1 MHLIADYF
9 IVILL
14 HLFFFCLHINQQ
26 TDEVNGRNI
35 HSFYECNTFQ
45 WRWYSI
51 LNNVFAFNV
60 LLIFAI
66 SFCCCYSGY
75 SLRFSFWLIHTLGAQ
90 CNSHLW
96 KKKKKNEEK
105 VHCNLNTCHFMKNL
119 CTESFSLIFC
129 SILVNEHNKAVVVI
143 YVFHNSFYDI
153 RFSSLLLLF
162 CMDFFYF
169 ILFNS
174 FHFGVLFFSCFFFVF
189 VDLILLEL
197 TTAAIFPMDFNRIE
211 ILFHFVFFFI

>member
-1 MHLIADYF
+1 MKWMGEIYILFMNATHFNDVDIRFWTMSSHSMFCWYLQYLSAV
-9 IVILL
+9 VILGIRL
-14 HLFFFCLHINQQ
+14 DSVFDLF
-26 TDEVNGRNI
+26 T
-35 HSFYECNTFQ
+35 HSV
-45 WRWYSI
+45 RDAI
-51 LNNVFAFNV
+51 LT
-60 LLIFAI
+60 
-66 SFCCCYSGY
+66 CE
-75 SLRFSFWLIHTLGAQ
+75 
-90 CNSHLW
+90 
-96 KKKKKNEEK
+96 KKEKKNEEK

-211 ILFHFVFFFI
+211 ILFHFVFFSFNIALACPSIF